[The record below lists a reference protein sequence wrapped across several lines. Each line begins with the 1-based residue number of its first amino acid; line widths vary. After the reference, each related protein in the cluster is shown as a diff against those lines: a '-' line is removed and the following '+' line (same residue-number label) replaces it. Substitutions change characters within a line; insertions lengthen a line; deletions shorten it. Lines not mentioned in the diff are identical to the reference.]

1 MIKETTGD
9 EIKNTCENKANS
21 DKNSKYDQI
30 LKSSQPM
37 KP

>member
-1 MIKETTGD
+1 MIEKTTGG

-21 DKNSKYDQI
+21 DKHSKYDQI